1 MKITETQSAQ
11 SDTQLWIQL
20 KNGSELALG
29 KLVKKFFNP
38 LQNYGYK
45 FIKDEDFVK
54 DCVQEIFIEIWQRR
68 ERLSVPDSVKA
79 YLLSSVRKRVLR
91 EGYRQQIL
99 KGDDEKV
106 IENEPSQSDFSAEWA
121 IIEEESLQ
129 EITEKV
135 KDSLGKLPKR
145 QQEVLY
151 LQYYQGLSREEIA
164 EIMDI
169 NTQSVSNLIQT
180 AFKSFRQNWEGI
192 VILICWLYIFRS

>member
-1 MKITETQSAQ
+1 MKITENQSAQ
-11 SDTQLWIQL
+11 SDIQLWIQL
-20 KNGSELALG
+20 KHGSELALG

-79 YLLSSVRKRVLR
+79 YLLSSVRKKVLR

-106 IENEPSQSDFSAEWA
+106 IENDLSQSDFSAEWA
-121 IIEEESLQ
+121 IIEEESLR

-135 KDSLGKLPKR
+135 KDSLGKLPRR

-192 VILICWLYIFRS
+192 VILISWLYIFRS

>member
-1 MKITETQSAQ
+1 VKITENQSAQ
-11 SDTQLWIQL
+11 SDIQLWIQL
-20 KNGSELALG
+20 KHGSELALG

-79 YLLSSVRKRVLR
+79 YLLSSVRKKVLR

-106 IENEPSQSDFSAEWA
+106 IENDLSQSDFSAEWA
-121 IIEEESLQ
+121 IIEEESLR

-135 KDSLGKLPKR
+135 KDSLGKLPRR

-192 VILICWLYIFRS
+192 VILISWLYIFRS